1 MVVKI
6 SSEHDVNRL
15 GTKAKAVTIYT
26 VVSDGIVSHHK
37 FCKDNEIMIII

>member
-15 GTKAKAVTIYT
+15 GTKAKAVT